1 MGTEKAN
8 NNTIVTNNQK
18 RINAL
23 KKYVTNSKTEIP
35 VSGEVLKPAQVISVF
50 QDSLDTRAAVTAT
63 QASYKSAL
71 ADRVNAEVKRQATDD
86 ALKGWVLNRF
96 GADSAEA
103 HEFGYSARKSP
114 VLSAAE
120 RATAV
125 LQNHATRQARGT
137 MGKKAKLKI
146 KGTLVAPT
154 VPAAPASVAAP
165 AAVVPVTAAPA
176 VKPVVSV
183 PVAAPVAAAPAA
195 APVATPVVNAPAA
208 GGSA

>member
-1 MGTEKAN
+1 MGTLKASN
-8 NNTIVTNNQK
+8 ATVVTNNQK
-18 RINAL
+18 RILAL

-35 VSGEVLKPAQVISVF
+35 ISGEVLKPAQVISVF

-63 QASYKSAL
+63 QAAYKSAL
-71 ADRVNAEVKRQATDD
+71 ADRVDAESKRQATDE
-86 ALKGWVLNRF
+86 ALKAWVLNRF

-103 HEFGYSARKSP
+103 HEFGYSARKVP

-120 RATAV
+120 RANAV
-125 LQNHATRQARGT
+125 LLNHATRLARGT

-154 VPAAPASVAAP
+154 APAAPASVPAP
-165 AAVVPVTAAPA
+165 AAVAPVTAAPA
-176 VKPVVSV
+176 VKPAVNA
-183 PVAAPVAAAPAA
+183 PVAAPIAAAPAA
-195 APVATPVVNAPAA
+195 APVINAPAA